1 MEFTILDVFRD
12 PNGFLIILDKIFLK
26 VSHSD
31 EPGRDGLVDKR
42 SIASPTERIIMS
54 AYVLLNESSSFLEVF
69 HDNFVC
75 CLDVNSL
82 IGWHLLS
89 ESTVFIKR
97 NWGVIRSNNFLGKA
111 HFVIVLSEPWGT
123 MDNTCTIAVSNKVSQ
138 LNSKTSVISSL
149 LEKVKHRLILK
160 AF

>member
-1 MEFTILDVFRD
+1 MEFTVLDVFRD
-12 PNGFLIILDKIFLK
+12 PNSLLIILDKIFLK

-42 SIASPTERIIMS
+42 SIASPTERIIMA
-54 AYVLLNESSSFLEVF
+54 AYILLNEPSSFLEVF

-75 CLDVNSL
+75 CLDVDSL
-82 IGWHLLS
+82 IGRHLLS

-97 NWGVIRSNNFLGKA
+97 NWGIIRGNNFLGETQ
-111 HFVIVLSEPWGT
+111 FVIVLSESRGT
-123 MDNTCTIAVSNKVSQ
+123 MNNTSTIAISNKISQ
-138 LNSKTSVISSL
+138 LDSKASVTSPL